1 MVLVFRMRY
10 RLIGMMHIR
19 SRLSMLGGAGAI
31 CLSLLLPCTAR
42 AAPAGEALVVGEG
55 AYTNLP
61 AMRTCNVS
69 ARSIAS
75 ALERLGYTVE
85 QQQDA
90 SSGTLFAGIGT
101 LTQRLKANPKAPVFV
116 YVCSYATSF
125 DDRPFML
132 PVSAQIS
139 RPADVLTQ
147 GILLQTLVDAVR
159 HNTQGPAVI
168 AVDAIPAPKAPA
180 TLGLGRLVT
189 GLPANVGLLAV
200 QDAHA
205 GDLLSPF
212 ATLLAPALK
221 GPAVS
226 GAKLLTDLRPQ
237 LAGEAKVSIAALHIP
252 ADDLDL
258 AQAAAPSPSAVPADV
273 TPIFPPAV
281 PSRAAEAPGAAP
293 PEASAAAAATSLPA
307 EAQMTHAQRQIAQQA
322 LAKLG
327 YYYGDIDGIFGPE
340 TRAAIRRWQHDLKA
354 PMTGHLTATQAT
366 QLVNR

>member
-1 MVLVFRMRY
+1 MRY
-10 RLIGMMHIR
+10 RLVGMMRIR
-19 SRLSMLGGAGAI
+19 SLLSMLGGAGAI
-31 CLSLLLPCTAR
+31 CLSLLLPCTAH

-61 AMRTCNVS
+61 AMQTCNLS

-75 ALERLGYTVE
+75 ALQRLGYTVE

-90 SSGTLFAGIGT
+90 SSGALFAGIGT

-116 YVCSYATSF
+116 YVCSYATGF
-125 DDRPFML
+125 DDRAFML
-132 PVSAQIS
+132 PVSAQLS

-180 TLGLGRLVT
+180 TLGLDRLAA

-221 GPAVS
+221 GPVVS
-226 GAKLLTDLRPQ
+226 GAKLLTDLRSQ
-237 LAGEAKVSIAALHIP
+237 LTGEAKVTIAALHIP
-252 ADDLDL
+252 AENVTL
-258 AQAAAPSPSAVPADV
+258 AQAAAPPPPAAPRDV
-273 TPIFPPAV
+273 TPIFPPSA
-281 PSRAAEAPGAAP
+281 PSRAEESPSAVP
-293 PEASAAAAATSLPA
+293 PMASAAAAVTSLPA
-307 EAQMTHAQRQIAQQA
+307 GNRMSAAQRRIVQQA

-327 YYYGDIDGIFGPE
+327 YYDGNIDGIFGPE
-340 TRAAIRRWQHDLKA
+340 TRAAIRRWQHELKA